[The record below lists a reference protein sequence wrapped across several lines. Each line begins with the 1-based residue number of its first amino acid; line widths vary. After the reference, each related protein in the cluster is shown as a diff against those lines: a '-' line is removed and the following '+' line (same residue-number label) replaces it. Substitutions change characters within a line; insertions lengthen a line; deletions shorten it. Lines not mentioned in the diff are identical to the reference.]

1 MNSMNFWHSFIAN
14 ETIST
19 NNVLLV
25 SIAENSEQVGT
36 AVPSLLSC
44 FSFEIFFSLGIFIYL
59 IYFTMFTQTFS
70 FKKNSNS
77 QSVEMGSAVNLAVLL
92 LAFLIYINHSTNIQD
107 SLIGTVEN
115 TFVFNNFFIFDNI
128 SKYGKDLICFLS
140 ILCLLS
146 SKNYLK
152 KNNFT
157 FEYLIILFFAIF
169 GLCLLL
175 NAYDFITIY
184 LAIELQSLAF
194 YVLAASR
201 KDSTYSVE
209 AGLKYFI
216 LGSFASA
223 LLLFGMS
230 LIYAMTGIIH
240 LTDLSLYIVNL
251 QTSYSSSDLFALP
264 STLTNMGTHLGSS
277 DLTVIF
283 GLFLILSGLLFKLG
297 AAPFHMWVPEVYE
310 GAPTSVS
317 MFFAVVPK
325 VVIFALLYRICQ
337 NVFFDLSEEWF
348 FVLFLSSALSLTF
361 GSLGGLS
368 QRRIKR
374 LLAFSAINHVGY
386 MLIGLMACT
395 KFGAIAMS
403 LYVVIYALTSV
414 LIWSILIS
422 LETYKFNKKDYSV
435 RYIGDLKG
443 FVEINPMLAFILA
456 MTLFSLAGI
465 PPMGGFFA
473 KAYIFLAAT
482 HAKMYFSIFLALVFS
497 LISAFYYLRFVK
509 QIYTFNLE
517 NTSFSKISFKAIPKE
532 SADVI
537 ALTFVMLLTFVLFSD
552 LLIIPIT
559 QL

>member
-1 MNSMNFWHSFIAN
+1 MTFTDPQLA
-14 ETIST
+14 
-19 NNVLLV
+19 
-25 SIAENSEQVGT
+25 
-36 AVPSLLSC
+36 SLCQDGILYR
-44 FSFEIFFSLGIFIYL
+44 FSFEIFFSLGIFVFL
-59 IYFTMFTQTFS
+59 IYNSIYTNIIKQYS
-70 FKKNSNS
+70 KNSTKNS
-77 QSVEMGSAVNLAVLL
+77 SKEMSLAINFAIILL
-92 LAFLIYINHSTNIQD
+92 TCLIYINHMQDNNID
-107 SLIGTVEN
+107 SLQP
-115 TFVFNNFFIFDNI
+115 FVFNNFFIFDNI
-128 SKYGKDLICFLS
+128 AKYGKDLVCFLS

-157 FEYLIILFFAIF
+157 FEYMVILFFAIF

-240 LTDLSLYIVNL
+240 LADLSIYIVNL
-251 QTSYSSSDLFALP
+251 SSDQQTISNF
-264 STLTNMGTHLGSS
+264 SI
-277 DLTVIF
+277 IF

-325 VVIFALLYRICQ
+325 IVIFALLYRVCQ

-386 MLIGLMACT
+386 VLIGLMACT
-395 KFGAIAMS
+395 KFGAVALSI
-403 LYVVIYALTSV
+403 YVVIYALTSV

-422 LETYKFNKKDYSV
+422 LETYKINKKEYNI

-482 HAKMYFSIFLALVFS
+482 HAKLYFSIFLALVFS

-509 QIYTFNLE
+509 QIYTFNLDT
-517 NTSFSKISFKAIPKE
+517 NVSTYSSFSKISFKEISKE

-537 ALTFVMLLTFVLFSD
+537 AFTFLILLTFVLFSD
-552 LLIIPIT
+552 IIILPIILT
-559 QL
+559 I

>member
-1 MNSMNFWHSFIAN
+1 MTSMTFTDPQLN
-14 ETIST
+14 TD
-19 NNVLLV
+19 LLYR
-25 SIAENSEQVGT
+25 
-36 AVPSLLSC
+36 
-44 FSFEIFFSLGIFIYL
+44 FSFEIFFSLGIFIFL
-59 IYFTMFTQTFS
+59 IYFTYLSQKNIIVKYEIAS
-70 FKKNSNS
+70 KEYYLNIKKNKRK
-77 QSVEMGSAVNLAVLL
+77 EMSLAINFAIIL
-92 LAFLIYINHSTNIQD
+92 LALLIYINHLQD
-107 SLIGTVEN
+107 SVN
-115 TFVFNNFFIFDNI
+115 PFVFNNFFIFDNI
-128 SKYGKDLICFLS
+128 SKYGKDLVCFLS

-157 FEYLIILFFAIF
+157 FEYIIILFFAIF

-240 LTDLSLYIVNL
+240 LADLSLYIVNL
-251 QTSYSSSDLFALP
+251 SSMDFMLATQSIQEFE
-264 STLTNMGTHLGSS
+264 SSGTI
-277 DLTVIF
+277 VF

-310 GAPTSVS
+310 GAPLSVS

-337 NVFFDLSEEWF
+337 NIFFDLSEEWF

-386 MLIGLMACT
+386 VLIGLMACT
-395 KFGAIAMS
+395 KFGAVAMS
-403 LYVVIYALTSV
+403 IYVVIYALTSV

-422 LETYKFNKKDYSV
+422 LETYKMNKKEYHI

-482 HAKMYFSIFLALVFS
+482 HAKLYFSIFLALVFS

-509 QIYTFNLE
+509 QIYTFNMDS
-517 NTSFSKISFKAIPKE
+517 TSSSFSKISFKNISKE

-537 ALTFVMLLTFVLFSD
+537 AFTFLILVTFVIFSD
-552 LLIIPIT
+552 IFILPIT

>member
-1 MNSMNFWHSFIAN
+1 MSLAINFAI
-14 ETIST
+14 I
-19 NNVLLV
+19 LLV
-25 SIAENSEQVGT
+25 
-36 AVPSLLSC
+36 L
-44 FSFEIFFSLGIFIYL
+44 
-59 IYFTMFTQTFS
+59 
-70 FKKNSNS
+70 
-77 QSVEMGSAVNLAVLL
+77 
-92 LAFLIYINHSTNIQD
+92 LIYINHIQD
-107 SLIGTVEN
+107 FSIN
-115 TFVFNNFFIFDNI
+115 TISDNPFIFNNFFIFDNI
-128 SKYGKDLICFLS
+128 AKYGKDLICFLS

-157 FEYLIILFFAIF
+157 FEYIIILFFAIF

-240 LTDLSLYIVNL
+240 LADLSLYIVNL
-251 QTSYSSSDLFALP
+251 SSSISLNNGIYYADQQ
-264 STLTNMGTHLGSS
+264 TITI
-277 DLTVIF
+277 VF

-310 GAPTSVS
+310 GAPISVS

-325 VVIFALLYRICQ
+325 VVIFALLYRVCQ
-337 NVFFDLSEEWF
+337 NIFFDLSEEWF

-386 MLIGLMACT
+386 ILIGLMACT
-395 KFGAIAMS
+395 KFGAVAMS
-403 LYVVIYALTSV
+403 IYVIIYALTSV

-422 LETYKFNKKDYSV
+422 LETYKMNKKEYNI

-482 HAKMYFSIFLALVFS
+482 HAKLYFSVFLALVFS

-509 QIYTFNLE
+509 QLYTFNLD
-517 NTSFSKISFKAIPKE
+517 TSVSTYSSFSKISFKEISKE

-537 ALTFVMLLTFVLFSD
+537 AFTFLILLTFVIFSD
-552 LLIIPIT
+552 IFIIPIS
-559 QL
+559 LI

>member
-1 MNSMNFWHSFIAN
+1 MTKMNFLTSIYENPIKYEYGHLTGINSKTTFNLFSFV
-14 ETIST
+14 ETNDFGLI
-19 NNVLLV
+19 
-25 SIAENSEQVGT
+25 EK
-36 AVPSLLSC
+36 
-44 FSFEIFFSLGIFIYL
+44 FSFEIFFSMGIFIFL
-59 IYFTMFTQTFS
+59 IYFTFFNTIGKKQKKEKVSEIIM
-70 FKKNSNS
+70 KKNKNNIL
-77 QSVEMGSAVNLAVLL
+77 QDRFIFTENKLKNILCKDEMSSAVTYAVLL
-92 LAFLIYINHSTNIQD
+92 LSFLIYVNHLQDTNIPYV
-107 SLIGTVEN
+107 L
-115 TFVFNNFFIFDNI
+115 NNFFIIDNL

-140 ILCLLS
+140 ILCLLG
-146 SKNYLK
+146 SKHYLK

-157 FEYLIILFFAIF
+157 FEYIVILFFAIF

-175 NAYDFITIY
+175 SAYDFITIY

-223 LLLFGMS
+223 LLIFGMS

-240 LTDLSLYIVNL
+240 LSDLSLYVVNL
-251 QTSYSSSDLFALP
+251 SSSFSSFSDFSIFA
-264 STLTNMGTHLGSS
+264 SNQSIQ
-277 DLTVIF
+277 DLTFMF

-317 MFFAVVPK
+317 MFFGVVPK
-325 VVIFALLYRICQ
+325 VVIFAILYRICQ
-337 NVFFDLSEEWF
+337 HVFFDLSEEWF
-348 FVLFLSSALSLTF
+348 FVIFTSSALSLTF

-386 MLIGLMACT
+386 ILMGIMACT
-395 KFGAIAMS
+395 TFGAVAMAI
-403 LYVVIYALTSV
+403 YVVIYALTSV
-414 LIWSILIS
+414 LIWTILIS
-422 LETYKFNKKDYSV
+422 LETYKTNNKEYSI

-443 FVEINPMLAFILA
+443 FVEINPMISFILV
-456 MTLFSLAGI
+456 MTLFSFAGV

-473 KAYIFLAAT
+473 KAYIFLAAV
-482 HAKMYFSIFLALVFS
+482 HSKMYFSVFLALVFS

-509 QIYTFNLE
+509 QVYTFNFDF
-517 NTSFSKISFKAIPKE
+517 NN
-532 SADVI
+532 
-537 ALTFVMLLTFVLFSD
+537 LLKLYLKKQQK
-552 LLIIPIT
+552 LLY
-559 QL
+559 LVF